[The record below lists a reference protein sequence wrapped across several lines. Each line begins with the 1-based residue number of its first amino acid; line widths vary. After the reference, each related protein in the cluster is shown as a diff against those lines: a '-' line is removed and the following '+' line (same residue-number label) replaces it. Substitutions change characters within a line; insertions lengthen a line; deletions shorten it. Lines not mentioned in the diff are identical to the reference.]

1 MTDFEGRTGI
11 TTTFDGVNTLPDLTE
26 DAELALF
33 RGVQEGLSNVAR
45 HADAT
50 KVTITVTGDAGSVAV
65 SLQDD
70 GQGLKST
77 GGVVALEER
86 TGLAGMRERFAA
98 QGGRVTLEPTALG
111 GLRLTLWLPAT
122 NGDHR

>member
-1 MTDFEGRTGI
+1 VE
-11 TTTFDGVNTLPDLTE
+11 TLPDLAE

-45 HADAT
+45 HADASN
-50 KVTITVTGDAGSVAV
+50 VTISVNRDGESVAV
-65 SLQDD
+65 ILQDD
-70 GQGLKST
+70 GQGLKT
-77 GGVVALEER
+77 TEGTVALEER

-98 QGGRVTLEPTALG
+98 QGGRVTLEPTRVG
-111 GLRLTLWLPAT
+111 GLRLTLWLPAG